1 MVQTGYPITFFDI
14 YHNQIRIN
22 YYEAGTTLALQR
34 GIKELNNTT
43 GV

>member
-1 MVQTGYPITFFDI
+1 MVQTDYPITSFDI

-34 GIKELNNTT
+34 ASKN
-43 GV
+43 